1 MIESVI
7 DTGKIRIDPVL
18 NFNVLKMLKLV
29 SVIIECFQKLVLS
42 HLEENLSTAFK

>member
-29 SVIIECFQKLVLS
+29 SVIIECFQKLVLGWIPD
-42 HLEENLSTAFK
+42 